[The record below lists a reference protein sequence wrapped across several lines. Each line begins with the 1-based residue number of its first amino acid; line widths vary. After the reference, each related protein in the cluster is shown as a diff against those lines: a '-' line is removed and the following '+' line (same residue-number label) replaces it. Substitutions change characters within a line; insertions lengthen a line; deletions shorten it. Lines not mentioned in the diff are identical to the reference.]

1 MKISFL
7 AIGDELLSGRVAEAN
22 GKYLA
27 ERVALSGLE
36 MKFMLLAGDDER
48 EIITAFNFLQQNS
61 ETIVVSGGLGPT
73 PDDLTIEVFAK
84 YAGLELEFAPEIMEK
99 IDLRFKLRNLA
110 TPASNK
116 KQALIPKGA
125 KIIPNPLGTAPGIEA
140 VFQNHCFLFL
150 PGVPAEFRKM
160 VDDSVLPRLR
170 ELASD
175 QKSLAVK
182 TLRTYGLPESAIADR
197 LAKLQFD
204 PRLKIAF
211 LPELPEIYIRLSALL
226 ADQTHAEQIVK
237 AGAEQI
243 KAELKEYVFS
253 DDDEP
258 MELVVGKLLKK
269 SGFTLAVAES
279 CTGGL
284 VAKKLTD
291 IPGSS
296 DYFLGGFITY
306 SNQLKTSEL
315 GVSEEL
321 LAAKGAVSDEVARAM
336 AEGARNRSAA
346 DIAIGITG
354 IAGPEGGTGD
364 KPIGLVY
371 IALADRKGTWSQRLQ
386 FLPWSRAAVRELAAE
401 TALEII
407 RRRILGLR
415 MPGEKA

>member
-27 ERVALSGLE
+27 DQLSLSGLE
-36 MKFMLLAGDDER
+36 MKFMLLAGDDAQ
-48 EIITAFNFLQQNS
+48 EIITAFNFLQQDS
-61 ETIVVSGGLGPT
+61 ETIIVSGGLGPT

-110 TPASNK
+110 TPAANK

-140 VFQNHCFLFL
+140 KFQNHFFLFL
-150 PGVPAEFRKM
+150 PGVPGEFKKM
-160 VDDSVLPRLR
+160 VDDFVIPRLR

-175 QKSLAVK
+175 KKSLAVK
-182 TLRTYGLPESAIADR
+182 TLRTYGLPESGIADR
-197 LAKLQFD
+197 MSKIHFD
-204 PRLKIAF
+204 SRLKIAY
-211 LPELPEIYIRLSALL
+211 LPELPEIYLRLSALL
-226 ADQTHAEQIVK
+226 KDQTEALQIVK
-237 AGAEQI
+237 TGAEQI

-253 DDDEP
+253 EDDEP
-258 MELVVGKLLKK
+258 MELAVGKLLKNR
-269 SGFTLAVAES
+269 GLTLATAES

-284 VAKKLTD
+284 LAKKLTD
-291 IPGSS
+291 IAGSS

-306 SNQLKTSEL
+306 SNQLKTKEL
-315 GVSEEL
+315 GVSAEL
-321 LAAKGAVSDEVARAM
+321 LEARGAVSDEAARAM
-336 AEGARNRSAA
+336 AEAARDRSSA
-346 DIAIGITG
+346 DIAIAITG
-354 IAGPEGGTGD
+354 IAGPSGGTRD
-364 KPIGLVY
+364 KPVGLVY
-371 IALADRKGTWSQRLQ
+371 IALADKKGAWSQRFQ

-415 MPGEKA
+415 MPGEKS

>member
-48 EIITAFNFLQQNS
+48 EIITAFNFLQQTS
-61 ETIVVSGGLGPT
+61 ETIIVSGGLGPT

-84 YAGLELEFAPEIMEK
+84 YTGLELEFAPEIMEK
-99 IDLRFKLRNLA
+99 IDLRFKLRDLA